1 MCARCANRSNPPGH
15 VQLLGSQKG
24 WRLWFTSGSGVTL
37 LLGNSA
43 AISLPTQ
50 FYGHRCP
57 APGLAPREDRGAPRG
72 RACATVCG
80 ARRQCR
86 VSRSDTGQHGST
98 HHDTIDTGVN
108 RQRLDRVPPRHTS
121 AHLRDTLT
129 QDTSGLNTPRFSP
142 RGSPKGYRSGVP
154 RLSSS
159 PVVPREHAEDRS
171 APAHSPQSIS
181 LRTTALGLA
190 RARR

>member
-72 RACATVCG
+72 RACAAVCG
-80 ARRQCR
+80 ARGRQYR

-121 AHLRDTLT
+121 
-129 QDTSGLNTPRFSP
+129 DTSPRHSHTRHF
-142 RGSPKGYRSGVP
+142 R
-154 RLSSS
+154 
-159 PVVPREHAEDRS
+159 AQ
-171 APAHSPQSIS
+171 HSPLLPAVP
-181 LRTTALGLA
+181 LRGTVVEFPASP
-190 RARR
+190 ARRLCPASTQKTDPHRRTQSTEHISTHYGFRIGSG